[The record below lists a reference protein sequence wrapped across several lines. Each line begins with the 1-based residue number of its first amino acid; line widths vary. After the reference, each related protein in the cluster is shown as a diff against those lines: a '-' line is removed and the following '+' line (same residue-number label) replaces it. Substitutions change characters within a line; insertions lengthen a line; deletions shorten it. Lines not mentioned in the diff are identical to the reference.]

1 METQVKTL
9 FSIGASKERGRVFS
23 PDGVMA
29 TIPASCYKGPPK
41 VLVDTNYTIR
51 LKGRTIYDESCEK

>member
-1 METQVKTL
+1 METQIKML

-29 TIPASCYKGPPK
+29 TIPATCYKGPPMI
-41 VLVDTNYTIR
+41 LLDTKDANKLGKNKSVKTL
-51 LKGRTIYDESCEK
+51 LKF